1 MNKDDKNSKREAKF
15 KDQHHKTPSI
25 RDLMLG
31 KKVVKSLP
39 ENFFEKI
46 LDLELKLKRD
56 FQIHILQELV
66 SLYSVIIINID
77 SNRIL

>member
-1 MNKDDKNSKREAKF
+1 MSHENTILSRQSKF
-15 KDQHHKTPSI
+15 KQQHHKTPSI

-46 LDLELKLKRD
+46 LDLELKLKRE
-56 FQIHILQELV
+56 FQINILQELV
-66 SLYSVIIINID
+66 SLYSVTIY
-77 SNRIL
+77 

>member
-1 MNKDDKNSKREAKF
+1 MNDNIHNIRQSKF
-15 KDQHHKTPSI
+15 QQQHHKTPSI

-31 KKVVKSLP
+31 KKVVKTLP

-56 FQIHILQELV
+56 FQIHTLQELV
-66 SLYSVIIINID
+66 NQYSVIINNID
-77 SNRIL
+77 SYRIL